1 MRNAWSR
8 AMVRGAWLLA
18 SILGSSAGFC
28 EQMNLRELG
37 QPDGLGNLALNAL
50 QQDAQGFLW
59 AGTDNGLYRH
69 DGQRI
74 ERVATQ
80 ELRRVAALASG
91 GGHLWILSDTGT
103 WWWHDGRLERVLP
116 RTAKLPQDAPMAIA
130 ARGDEAWFVTVGGL
144 QHVVVDR
151 QTDSWSSSPVM
162 TPEQL
167 ARHPE
172 MGRLASVMLA
182 RDGALWAGCGDAICR
197 WHRGELK
204 RWDARSGVA
213 RQQWHALLEASDGS
227 VWARSTQATLQLP
240 AGAEAFV
247 DRTAPSDRGDPMHRY
262 PLVEDAAHRIL
273 TASQLGVLRWQG
285 QQWQSFGKR
294 QGLPGDGR
302 VHALLSDRE
311 GGLWLGLRGTGL
323 LQWRGYGRWES
334 WTDADGLPSSVV
346 WAMQRD
352 GEGRGALHVG
362 TGRGLAAFDAAQGV
376 FRPVPLPHAGDL
388 YGLIPDGQGGL
399 WAATDV
405 ATFHHV
411 RDGRGLPGPLATPG
425 GTEDG
430 FLWALA
436 SKDGALW
443 AITAGKL
450 HRWPEAGRGPVQAV
464 PGPPGNAQEHFYD
477 ACETPDGALWLA
489 GDHGL
494 SRRRAGAWLPPLA
507 IEDGA
512 TYVACGQD
520 GAVVA
525 ASEAGRAWRVRTPG
539 AAKPSLERL
548 DAPVLKGRMI
558 VSLLIDS
565 RGWLWLGTDAGLV
578 VHDGAHWKL
587 LDRSQGLAWN
597 DTSGHALYEDGDRSM
612 WIGTSRGLSRL
623 IDPSQVFATALPR
636 PVLMSATRGAG
647 QVPMYDGE
655 TLAWSRD
662 RIHLRVAPLQFS
674 DPRVRVEYR
683 QVGRD
688 EGWTAT
694 ATPDIDLAGL
704 EPGAIQVEVRLA
716 DPETGR
722 YSATTSFGF
731 TLQPPWWRR
740 AWATALGLV
749 ALLGLS
755 QGWHLWRRRQWRSQ
769 QARLEQLVGE
779 RTRELEASR
788 AQLEELA
795 SRDALT
801 GLWNRRALTEI
812 LQREV
817 VRARRERTPL
827 TLAIV
832 DIDHFK
838 RINDT
843 HGHPAGDAVLK
854 DFAGRL
860 AATVRPY
867 DAVGRL
873 GGEEFCL
880 VLPGLDLAQPEDRQR
895 LRRMQVDVS
904 RAPTVIGVVTSSFG
918 AAMLGVDTG
927 DGEQLLEAADRALY
941 RAKRGGRN
949 QVAFHEASPVQPV
962 EPVGAATAAPPEV
975 AVVAAEPVAQA
986 FAGEDDAAITAGGR
1000 R

>member
-18 SILGSSAGFC
+18 SILGSSAGWC
-28 EQMNLRELG
+28 EQMNLQEFG
-37 QPDGLGNLALNAL
+37 QPEGLGNLALNAL
-50 QQDAQGFLW
+50 QQDEQGFLW

-69 DGQRI
+69 DGRRI
-74 ERVATQ
+74 ERIATQ
-80 ELRRVAALASG
+80 ELRRVAALASD
-91 GGHLWILSDTGT
+91 GGHLWIVSDTGA

-116 RTAKLPQDAPMAIA
+116 RTVKLTEDAPMAIA
-130 ARGDEAWFVTVGGL
+130 ARGDEAWFVTIGGL
-144 QHVVVDR
+144 QRVVADR
-151 QTDSWSSSPVM
+151 QAGTWSSTPVM

-172 MGRLASVMLA
+172 MGRLAGVMRA
-182 RDGALWAGCGDAICR
+182 RDGALWAGCGEAICR
-197 WHRGELK
+197 WHRGALK
-204 RWDARSGVA
+204 QWDARSGVP

-227 VWARSTQATLQLP
+227 IWARSTQATLQLP
-240 AGAEAFV
+240 AGAEGFV

-262 PLVEDAAHRIL
+262 PLVEDASHRIL

-285 QQWQSFGKR
+285 QRWQSFGKR

-323 LQWRGYGRWES
+323 LQWRGYGRWET

-346 WAMQRD
+346 WAMLRAGD
-352 GEGRGALHVG
+352 GRGALHVG
-362 TGRGLAAFDAAQGV
+362 TGRGLATFDAAQGV
-376 FRPVPLPHAGDL
+376 FRGVPLPHTGDL
-388 YGLIPDGQGGL
+388 YGLVPDGQGGL

-411 RDGRGLPGPLATPG
+411 RDGRALPGMLATPG

-430 FLWALA
+430 FHWALT

-443 AITAGKL
+443 VMTLGKL
-450 HRWPEAGRGPVQAV
+450 HRWPEPGRGPAQPV
-464 PGPPGNAQEHFYD
+464 PGPSGNAQEIFYD
-477 ACETPDGALWLA
+477 ACETPDGSLWFA
-489 GDHGL
+489 GHHGL
-494 SRRRAGAWLPPLA
+494 ARRQAGQWGPSIP
-507 IEDGA
+507 IEGGA
-512 TYVACGQD
+512 AYVACGKD
-520 GAVVA
+520 GTVVA
-525 ASEAGRAWRVRTPG
+525 ASEAGQAWRVRAPAS
-539 AAKPSLERL
+539 AAPSLEAL
-548 DAPVLKGRMI
+548 ESPVLKGRLIM
-558 VSLLIDS
+558 SLLIDS
-565 RGWLWLGTDAGLV
+565 RRWLWLGTDAGLV
-578 VHDGAHWKL
+578 VHDGTHWKL

-597 DTSGHALYEDGDRSM
+597 DTSGHALYEDADRSM
-612 WIGTSRGLSRL
+612 WVGTSRGLSRL
-623 IDPSQVFATALPR
+623 IDPAQVFATALPR
-636 PVLMSATRGAG
+636 PVLMSATRGARHLP
-647 QVPMYDGE
+647 VSEGE
-655 TLAWSRD
+655 TLAWTRD

-674 DPRVRVEYR
+674 DHRLRVEYR
-683 QVGRD
+683 LPGRD
-688 EGWTAT
+688 EGWTAAGT
-694 ATPDIDLAGL
+694 ADIELAGL

-722 YSATTSFGF
+722 HSASASFGF
-731 TLQPPWWRR
+731 TLEPPWWRR
-740 AWATALGLV
+740 PWASALALV

-755 QGWHLWRRRQWRSQ
+755 QGWHLWRRHQWRAR

-788 AQLEELA
+788 AQLEVLA

-817 VRARRERTPL
+817 VRARRARTPL

-838 RINDT
+838 QVNDT

-860 AATVRPY
+860 GATVRPY

-895 LRRMQVDVS
+895 LRRIQVEVS
-904 RAPTVIGVVTSSFG
+904 REPTVIGVVTSSFG
-918 AAMLGVDTG
+918 AAMLGADTA
-927 DGEQLLEAADRALY
+927 DAEQLLEAADRALY
-941 RAKRGGRN
+941 RAKRDGRN
-949 QVAFHEASPVQPV
+949 QVAFHEAAPV
-962 EPVGAATAAPPEV
+962 PPEV
-975 AVVAAEPVAQA
+975 PEKSGEPPIATGAVAVT
-986 FAGEDDAAITAGGR
+986 DDGR